1 MPSRIKMNT
10 ESKKCTKCNDLKN
23 KIEFIKK
30 CGMCKNCRSIH
41 KKEYRLK
48 NIEKFKE
55 KDKKHY
61 EKYKEKIRERDNKYY
76 EKNKE
81 KIQAQRKEY
90 RKNNI
95 EKHKAKQKEYYTN
108 NIQKRLGIAYRNRVR
123 EKLKSGKGYIEYL
136 GCSIEHLIKWFEFN
150 FQYNDFT
157 WENYGKIWEIDHVIP
172 CATFNLVEKNNVY
185 KCFNWKNT
193 QPVNKNFNR
202 KKNSKII
209 INQNFEQQLRLY
221 IFQKKTAII

>member
-10 ESKKCTKCNDLKN
+10 ETKKCTRCNDLKN

-30 CGMCKNCRSIH
+30 CGMCKKCRSIH
-41 KKEYRLK
+41 RKEYRLK

-61 EKYKEKIRERDNKYY
+61 EKYK
-76 EKNKE
+76 
-81 KIQAQRKEY
+81 AQRQEY
-90 RKNNI
+90 RENNI

-108 NIQKRLGIAYRNRVR
+108 NIQKRLGIVYRNRVR

-157 WENYGKIWEIDHVIP
+157 WENYGKNWEIDHVIP
-172 CATFNLVEKNNVY
+172 CATFNLVEKNDVY